1 MREIRQ
7 MLRRL
12 CPDGVEYRKLG
23 DVCEINK
30 GIQFNKRDMNATGTY
45 PVING
50 GIAPSGYIEQYNRCE
65 ETITVSQGGA
75 SAGFVNWLDR
85 KFWAGAHCYTIVPS
99 ERVDNRFLFHFV
111 KSREGKFKES
121 QYGAGIPALPKLTLE
136 NLPVPVPPMAVQ
148 REIAA
153 TLDKFTTLEA
163 ELEAELECRK
173 KQYEFY
179 RNALLSFD
187 GSRAAGVEWAR
198 LGDVCEMRGGYT
210 PSKKVPEY
218 WENGNIP
225 WFRMEDIRENGR
237 ILSDSIQHITPE
249 AVKGRGLFPANSIIM
264 ATTATIG
271 EHALLI
277 VDSLANQRFTNLAI
291 RESFSSRIEPMFF
304 FYYMF
309 VLGEW
314 CKNNINA
321 SSFASVDMNKFRNV
335 LVPVPPIAEQRRIVE
350 ILDRF
355 DALTTSLSEGLPA
368 EIKARREQYE
378 FYRDRLL
385 TFERKLP

>member
-163 ELEAELECRK
+163 ELECRK

-198 LGDVCEMRGGYT
+198 LGDVCEMRKGAAITKKDVEEGEIPVIAGG
-210 PSKKVPEY
+210 KKPAYFCNQPNRAPNTIVVAGSGAYAGFVSFWDRPIFVSDAFSIRGNDDVNTRYIYHWLKYKQTDIYKLKRGGGVPHVYLKEVAK
-218 WENGNIP
+218 
-225 WFRMEDIRENGR
+225 M
-237 ILSDSIQHITPE
+237 S
-249 AVKGRGLFPANSIIM
+249 
-264 ATTATIG
+264 
-271 EHALLI
+271 
-277 VDSLANQRFTNLAI
+277 
-291 RESFSSRIEPMFF
+291 
-304 FYYMF
+304 
-309 VLGEW
+309 
-314 CKNNINA
+314 
-321 SSFASVDMNKFRNV
+321 
-335 LVPVPPIAEQRRIVE
+335 VPVPPMAEQRRIVE

-385 TFERKLP
+385 TFERKLL